1 MNFLVN
7 AQYALNH
14 KRLSFNKGFT
24 LIELMIVVAIIGIL
38 ASIAMPAYKGYVERA
53 KASEAVNVLSAAS
66 IKMEQKF
73 QDTGVYACVT
83 AAWSQNYFNFT
94 CNATAADFTLNAT
107 GVGSMAAYGYSI
119 NAAETHATTAH
130 PKGATNVCWRIGGSE
145 C

>member
-7 AQYALNH
+7 AQCDLNH
-14 KRLSFNKGFT
+14 KRLSCNRGFT
-24 LIELMIVVAIIGIL
+24 LIELMIVVAVIGIL
-38 ASIAMPAYKGYVERA
+38 AAIALPAYTGYVERA
-53 KASEAVNVLSAAS
+53 KATEAVNMLSATS

-73 QDTGVYACVT
+73 QDAGVYACVT
-83 AAWSQNYFNFT
+83 AAWSQNYFDFT

-119 NAAETHATTAH
+119 NAAEQHATTAH
-130 PKGATNVCWRIGGSE
+130 PKGATNDCWRIGGSE